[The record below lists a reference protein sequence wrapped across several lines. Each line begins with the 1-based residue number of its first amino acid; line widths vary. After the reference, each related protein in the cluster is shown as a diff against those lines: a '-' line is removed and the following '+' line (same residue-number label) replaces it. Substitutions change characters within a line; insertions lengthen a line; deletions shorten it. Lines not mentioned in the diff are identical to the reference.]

1 MKIVIITAMPEE
13 TRAILEK
20 AAQVEKTV
28 QSHHSI
34 WRFRAGGHDIIL
46 CESGMGS
53 RNAGSAAS
61 AITSEKPD
69 LMISAGFGGGV
80 LPGLKVAD
88 VVMAEQLLFWTGVGL
103 EQVPVPLYGL
113 DSGCTSFLL
122 RGSFVSCDSILNK
135 KQLAEL
141 LPKSVKQPVVEMES
155 TPVARVAFEHGISFL
170 GIRAISDP
178 WDEELSFSISEFC
191 DDEMRIRAPR
201 VFTTILR
208 RPYIIPQLIRL
219 ARNSRKAAKSLGEAV
234 EQLLRQL

>member
-1 MKIVIITAMPEE
+1 MARIPRNDMPCS
-13 TRAILEK
+13 K
-20 AAQVEKTV
+20 ATLAT
-28 QSHHSI
+28 
-34 WRFRAGGHDIIL
+34 
-46 CESGMGS
+46 
-53 RNAGSAAS
+53 
-61 AITSEKPD
+61 
-69 LMISAGFGGGV
+69 GV
-80 LPGLKVAD
+80 LSISTTGCLTLFGSSSANCFLLR
-88 VVMAEQLLFWTGVGL
+88 MLSQLTKL
-103 EQVPVPLYGL
+103 PR
-113 DSGCTSFLL
+113 SRILL